1 MAIFDLGK
9 VVEPRLALAV
19 AAAGVIFSPKVR
31 TVLRRGAV
39 VALTGAL
46 LASDTVSA
54 FGRGVARGLRQKDNT
69 HNAGEPNG

>member
-1 MAIFDLGK
+1 MAIFDLDE

-31 TVLRRGAV
+31 SVLRRGAV

-54 FGRGVARGLRQKDNT
+54 FRRGVARGLQTDNT